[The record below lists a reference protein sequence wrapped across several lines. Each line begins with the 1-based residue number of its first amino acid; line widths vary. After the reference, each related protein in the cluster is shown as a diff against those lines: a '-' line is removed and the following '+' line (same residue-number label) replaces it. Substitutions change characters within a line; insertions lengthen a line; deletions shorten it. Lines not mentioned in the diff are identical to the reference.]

1 MSEQK
6 PLVVIFGASGET
18 GRSIVEGLLRS
29 GEFRVAAVARNP
41 SKPNLVKFA
50 ERGVTVHQ
58 ADLLAVTQERL
69 REILTGADCAIA
81 TLPPTCIEAQK
92 DIVEAAKAVGV
103 RRFVP
108 DDFGTEAPTGV
119 MYLHDQACPQSS
131 HKLAIREYIK
141 KSGLGYTFIEVG
153 YWMHFVVPWPVQLT
167 GFAADLTREVVGTGD
182 VPLAL
187 TNLSHIGDYVARVIK
202 DDRTLN
208 QTVLIWEDEKTQ
220 NQGWAHTERKL
231 GSDFV
236 QQKKKIPEAELMKQ
250 LEAARAAPP
259 EQIVMRYIA
268 EYRYSMYI
276 RGDNTVAKAKAAGA
290 LDFKELYPDVKAP
303 TFEEFMDAFYESPYV
318 PYADAFE
325 T

>member
-1 MSEQK
+1 MSQQK
-6 PLVVIFGASGET
+6 PLVVVFGASGET

-29 GEFRVAAVARNP
+29 AEFRVAAVARNP

-69 REILTGADCAIA
+69 REILTGADSVIA
-81 TLPPTCIEAQK
+81 TLPADCFEAQK
-92 DIVEAAKAVGV
+92 EIVEAAKAVGV
-103 RRFVP
+103 KRFVP
-108 DDFGTEAPTGV
+108 DDFATEAPTGV
-119 MYLHDQACPQSS
+119 MYLHDQ
-131 HKLAIREYIK
+131 KLAIREYIK
-141 KSGLGYTFIEVG
+141 KSGLGYTFVEVG
-153 YWMHFVVPWPVQLT
+153 YWMQMVLPWPAQLT
-167 GFAADLTREVVGTGD
+167 GFLADMTREVVGTGD

-208 QTVLIWEDEKTQ
+208 QTVFIWEDEKTQ
-220 NQGWAHTERKL
+220 NQGWAHTERRL

-236 QQKKKIPEAELMKQ
+236 QQKKKVIPEAEFMKQ
-250 LEAARAAPP
+250 LEAARTAPI
-259 EQIVMRYIA
+259 EQIVMRYVE
-268 EYRYSMYI
+268 EYRYSLYI
-276 RGDNTVAKAKAAGA
+276 RGDNTAAKAKAAGA

-303 TFEEFMDAFYESPYV
+303 TFEEFMDAFYESPRV
-318 PYADAFE
+318 PYADGFFE

>member
-1 MSEQK
+1 MSQRK
-6 PLVVIFGASGET
+6 PLVVVFGASGKT
-18 GRSIVEGLLRS
+18 GRSIVEGLLRN

-41 SKPNLVKFA
+41 SKPDLVKFA

-81 TLPPTCIEAQK
+81 TLPADCIEAQK

-103 RRFVP
+103 KRFVP
-108 DDFGTEAPTGV
+108 DDFATEAPKGV
-119 MYLHDQACPQSS
+119 MYLHDQ
-131 HKLAIREYIK
+131 KLVIREYIK

-153 YWMHFVVPWPVQLT
+153 YWMQTVLPWPAQLT
-167 GFAADLTREVVGTGD
+167 GFLADITRQVVGTGD
-182 VPLAL
+182 MPLAL
-187 TNLSHIGDYVARVIK
+187 TDLAHIGDYVARIIK

-208 QTVLIWEDEKTQ
+208 KTILIWEDEKTQ
-220 NQGWAHTERKL
+220 NQGWAHAERKL

-236 QQKKKIPEAELMKQ
+236 QQKKKVIPEAEFMKQ

-259 EQIVMRYIA
+259 EYIVMRFVE
-268 EYRYSMYI
+268 EYRYSLCI
-276 RGDNTVAKAKAAGA
+276 RGDNTVAKAKAAGV

-303 TFEEFMDAFYESPYV
+303 TFEEFMDAFYDSPND
-318 PYADAFE
+318 PYADGFA
-325 T
+325 